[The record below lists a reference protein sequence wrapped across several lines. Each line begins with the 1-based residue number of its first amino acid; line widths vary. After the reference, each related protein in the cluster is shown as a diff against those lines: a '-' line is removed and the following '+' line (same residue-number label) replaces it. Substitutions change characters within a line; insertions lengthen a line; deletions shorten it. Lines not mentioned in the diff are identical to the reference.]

1 MFIKEIVVQSV
12 PQYMQAIIDLNDET
26 NTLTGSVYRGQSN
39 SNWSISSG
47 LSRVSKNVPGSDLVG
62 RARNAFKIFD
72 AERHGYYALANNSPW
87 DVLALAQHYGLPTR
101 LLDWTLSPMVA
112 LFFALD
118 GVRFKRQPLAKLSQ
132 TFRNIPA
139 RQIIRQ
145 GDIVAFPEHDAAV
158 YMIPRESAGGSAPWC
173 SAKDLPDDVF
183 AEVRDAELHGYC
195 FYNPDVT
202 SGRLKHQGGVFSI
215 GVNPFDEFPSR
226 SAYKIIIQKECIA
239 DMYSNLV
246 MMNVGAKL
254 VYGELEGLCK
264 DLTFRNFGGFS
275 QRCYD

>member
-47 LSRVSKNVPGSDLVG
+47 LSRVSKNAPSSDLLG

-72 AERHGYYALANNSPW
+72 AERHGYYALTNNSPW

-101 LLDWTLSPMVA
+101 LLDWSHSPMVA

-118 GVRFKRQPLAKLSQ
+118 GVRFKRQSLAELSSEI
-132 TFRNIPA
+132 RNSPV
-139 RQIIRQ
+139 RQIIRE
-145 GDIVAFPEHDAAV
+145 GDVVALPEHDAAV
-158 YMIPRESAGGSAPWC
+158 YMIPRSPTEGSAPWC
-173 SAKDLPDDVF
+173 SAKDLPADVF
-183 AEVRDAELHGYC
+183 AKVNDAESHGYC

-202 SGRLKHQGGVFSI
+202 SGRLKHQGGLFSI
-215 GVNPFDEFPSR
+215 GVTPFDEFPSK

-239 DMYSNLV
+239 EMYSNLV

-264 DLTFRNFGGFS
+264 DLTFRNFGGFN

>member
-47 LSRVSKNVPGSDLVG
+47 LSRISKNVLGSDLLD

-72 AERHGYYALANNSPW
+72 AERHGYYALTNNNPW

-101 LLDWTLSPMVA
+101 LLDWSHSPMVA

-118 GVRFKRQPLAKLSQ
+118 GVRFKKQPLATLSQ
-132 TFRNIPA
+132 ELRDSPV

-145 GDIVAFPEHDAAV
+145 GDIVALPENDAAV
-158 YMIPRESAGGSAPWC
+158 YMIPRSSDGGSAPWR
-173 SAKDLPDDVF
+173 SARDLPEDVF
-183 AEVRDAELHGYC
+183 AQVSDAEIHGYC

-202 SGRLKHQGGVFSI
+202 SGRLKHQGGLFSI

-226 SAYKIIIQKECIA
+226 SAYKIIIQRECVA
-239 DMYSNLV
+239 EMYSNLV

-264 DLTFRNFGGFS
+264 DLTFRNFDGFS
-275 QRCYD
+275 KRCYD